1 MPVAAYFP
9 TVVISLRAL
18 EIYRVMNLRCPR
30 LGIQPFVRALCDIH
44 GVAPRPWL
52 ASQFSV
58 AFDVYLAIRAVVDGR
73 VKVALGRNTPDW
85 RLKNTCLSCLYKL
98 EGEPSLPLP
107 LLGTYDGNNSLSRFE
122 IREKEKVLDD
132 GTTAPGASKERFD
145 NREVPG
151 DYYLP
156 RAEVDKWAKE
166 GLDELMK
173 GFVLNAEPG
182 HDDEED
188 GCGDRWQ
195 NMKEDVTARAW
206 GMYDETG
213 IFPALCRH
221 GFVLVVVD
229 MVKSGELS
237 KYGLAVT
244 AHLLRVLGR
253 ITMGYDIGC
262 KFDKMCRTHPVLSQ
276 LVADKQFMALIGAFH
291 GHGHGRLCQTK
302 NLTTYVTGVGLEGLE
317 GCESYFSKSNAL
329 AATTRHASRFH
340 RQQAIVNYMAHTD
353 KFDTYQG
360 LSAVLSSKYRRAL
373 EIRATHST
381 LREAM
386 QRLGVQSRDVFE
398 TWLEE
403 EKSYLRTLSK
413 EPLEETM
420 EMEYYQKLVN
430 LQDADHAGYAEAAK
444 ATRRIETQRRHALEL
459 RVKALAVVQDLKVRM
474 GVEARWVAGDEKWQ
488 ATAEMVHRR
497 RYQRALDNLEGLIV
511 ARMFELAKCH
521 MAGTGYR
528 LRRHIA
534 KALQAR
540 SKAIKAAI
548 VRYNQ
553 AAEAME
559 PPMPT
564 LDWEEVVEFA
574 FLADFDL
581 LREARQDIRQQP
593 WALPAG
599 RAAMDQHFKLL
610 RADEEIQRLN
620 VEIRRFVTYMR
631 DEEEFLTREEGRLQE
646 EGDHGIAHQRGRFTA
661 LHSER
666 FVKLSKVPGFTGD
679 ILPGVSV
686 SRERHTLVA
695 RDVEM
700 RAPLPLVR
708 AVEVGAGLNDE
719 EEEEEEQEDD
729 EGGLSAFLNILRV
742 SSDGPADAEDS

>member
-1 MPVAAYFP
+1 MAVPPPQSAMLDVERADGALYERLLQSHQRLFGRYQDTRSRRNRTQDLVDAFEKQIPAMADAYLKWSLESRDEGLGFPYALPEDAVVQETRQVLVVDVFAAYHADLKLIPEDRYVSSGCVRQGWMPVAAYFP

-195 NMKEDVTARAW
+195 NMKEDVTCARV
-206 GMYDETG
+206 GDVRRDG
-213 IFPALCRH
+213 DLSRVVPARFRPRRGRH
-221 GFVLVVVD
+221 GEERRALEVRPRGD
-229 MVKSGELS
+229 CPPPARPGPDHN
-237 KYGLAVT
+237 G
-244 AHLLRVLGR
+244 
-253 ITMGYDIGC
+253 
-262 KFDKMCRTHPVLSQ
+262 Q

-291 GHGHGRLCQTK
+291 GHGHGRFCARRRTSRQ
-302 NLTTYVTGVGLEGLE
+302 YVTGVGLEGLE
-317 GCESYFSKSNAL
+317 GCESYFSNPNAL
-329 AATTRHASRFH
+329 AATTRHASRCH

-353 KFDTYQG
+353 KSTRTKASVRFVIAFCACVADCSI
-360 LSAVLSSKYRRAL
+360 LAAVLSSKYLRAL

-430 LQDADHAGYAEAAK
+430 LQDA
-444 ATRRIETQRRHALEL
+444 
-459 RVKALAVVQDLKVRM
+459 
-474 GVEARWVAGDEKWQ
+474 
-488 ATAEMVHRR
+488 
-497 RYQRALDNLEGLIV
+497 
-511 ARMFELAKCH
+511 
-521 MAGTGYR
+521 
-528 LRRHIA
+528 
-534 KALQAR
+534 
-540 SKAIKAAI
+540 
-548 VRYNQ
+548 
-553 AAEAME
+553 
-559 PPMPT
+559 
-564 LDWEEVVEFA
+564 
-574 FLADFDL
+574 
-581 LREARQDIRQQP
+581 
-593 WALPAG
+593 
-599 RAAMDQHFKLL
+599 
-610 RADEEIQRLN
+610 
-620 VEIRRFVTYMR
+620 
-631 DEEEFLTREEGRLQE
+631 
-646 EGDHGIAHQRGRFTA
+646 
-661 LHSER
+661 
-666 FVKLSKVPGFTGD
+666 
-679 ILPGVSV
+679 
-686 SRERHTLVA
+686 
-695 RDVEM
+695 
-700 RAPLPLVR
+700 
-708 AVEVGAGLNDE
+708 
-719 EEEEEEQEDD
+719 
-729 EGGLSAFLNILRV
+729 
-742 SSDGPADAEDS
+742 